1 MAVMVMVLIQIRRQ
15 RGEAVPVAQMMMMM
29 MMMMLLI
36 MMRGMR
42 SGVSVVVS
50 HLTHRAVHRYRV
62 FPVGDIAI
70 DRVEPSLKNSK
81 ISATTR

>member
-1 MAVMVMVLIQIRRQ
+1 MAIMVMVLIQIRRQ

-29 MMMMLLI
+29 MMLLLI

>member
-15 RGEAVPVAQMMMMM
+15 RGEAIPVAQMMM